1 MTHDRWMMDSSVN
14 SQHLWQT
21 SSLCQQSCCYAE
33 LSISSP
39 AVVMTVLIMP
49 THARVGLGL

>member
-1 MTHDRWMMDSSVN
+1 MTHDRWMDSSVN